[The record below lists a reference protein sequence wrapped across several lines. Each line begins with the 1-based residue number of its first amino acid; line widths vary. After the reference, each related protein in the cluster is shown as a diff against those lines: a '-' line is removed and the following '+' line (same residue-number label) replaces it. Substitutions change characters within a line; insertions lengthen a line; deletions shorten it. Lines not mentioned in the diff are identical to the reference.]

1 MVIKNCEDK
10 YTYLF
15 RVTKGLKTINAK
27 TTTFSGSRFLVVFL
41 ILNSLDQCKNTFCVH
56 YNRFW
61 RLGQGLSLSANLS
74 HLNFTKVVGL

>member
-15 RVTKGLKTINAK
+15 WVTKGLKTINAK

-41 ILNSLDQCKNTFCVH
+41 ILNSL
-56 YNRFW
+56 YNRIIYYET
-61 RLGQGLSLSANLS
+61 SM
-74 HLNFTKVVGL
+74 K

>member
-41 ILNSLDQCKNTFCVH
+41 ILNSLDQCTK
-56 YNRFW
+56 W
-61 RLGQGLSLSANLS
+61 LGIPVITRKRRVVTTSRQLPISLSTS
-74 HLNFTKVVGL
+74 EC

>member
-41 ILNSLDQCKNTFCVH
+41 ILNSLPFVFDIIGFGV
-56 YNRFW
+56 
-61 RLGQGLSLSANLS
+61 LV
-74 HLNFTKVVGL
+74 KVCFV

>member
-41 ILNSLDQCKNTFCVH
+41 ILNSLDQCKKIPFV
-56 YNRFW
+56 FDIIGFGV
-61 RLGQGLSLSANLS
+61 LV
-74 HLNFTKVVGL
+74 KVCFV

>member
-41 ILNSLDQCKNTFCVH
+41 ILNSLDQCKNTFFV
-56 YNRFW
+56 FDIIGFGV
-61 RLGQGLSLSANLS
+61 LV
-74 HLNFTKVVGL
+74 KVCFV

>member
-27 TTTFSGSRFLVVFL
+27 TTTFSGSRVVKIPFVFDIIGFGVLV
-41 ILNSLDQCKNTFCVH
+41 
-56 YNRFW
+56 
-61 RLGQGLSLSANLS
+61 
-74 HLNFTKVVGL
+74 KVCFV

>member
-41 ILNSLDQCKNTFCVH
+41 ILNSLKIPFVFDIIGFGV
-56 YNRFW
+56 
-61 RLGQGLSLSANLS
+61 LV
-74 HLNFTKVVGL
+74 KVCFV

>member
-41 ILNSLDQCKNTFCVH
+41 ILNSLDQCKIPFV
-56 YNRFW
+56 FDIIGFGV
-61 RLGQGLSLSANLS
+61 LV
-74 HLNFTKVVGL
+74 KVCFV

>member
-41 ILNSLDQCKNTFCVH
+41 ILNSLDQCKNTFCDIIGFGV
-56 YNRFW
+56 
-61 RLGQGLSLSANLS
+61 LV
-74 HLNFTKVVGL
+74 KVCFV

>member
-41 ILNSLDQCKNTFCVH
+41 ILDSLDQCKNTFCV
-56 YNRFW
+56 
-61 RLGQGLSLSANLS
+61 
-74 HLNFTKVVGL
+74 

>member
-10 YTYLF
+10 YTNLF

-41 ILNSLDQCKNTFCVH
+41 ILNSLDQCKKNTLLCLIF
-56 YNRFW
+56 YN
-61 RLGQGLSLSANLS
+61 LDA
-74 HLNFTKVVGL
+74 